1 MKNLVT
7 LKGKPTLYFI
17 IYVIVGILHIFIP
30 VWGVVI
36 DEPINIAT
44 FYWYWGFV
52 FQSVDGNINTGTIGN
67 EDILFAGR
75 TAMIMMIICFIILL
89 ITFILARALDS
100 FKTEKNLSLFGVLWL
115 IIGILLLIAPSIYVA
130 EVRDVIF
137 DEYSWGIGIFMSY
150 GLAVVPLLLGI
161 LILYMKTKGQKVG
174 T

>member
-1 MKNLVT
+1 M
-7 LKGKPTLYFI
+7 
-17 IYVIVGILHIFIP
+17 
-30 VWGVVI
+30 
-36 DEPINIAT
+36 
-44 FYWYWGFV
+44 
-52 FQSVDGNINTGTIGN
+52 DGDINTGTIGN

-89 ITFILARALDS
+89 ITFILARALDI
-100 FKTEKNLSLFGVLWL
+100 FKTEKNLSLFGILWL